1 MLYEKFA
8 IEDLEIELSN
18 STASEKN
25 NPFFSLSGESYSNLS
40 EAELAKMVTT
50 RIA

>member
-1 MLYEKFA
+1 MDIIHVIEKFA
-8 IEDLEIELSN
+8 IEDVEIELSN
-18 STASEKN
+18 STTD
-25 NPFFSLSGESYSNLS
+25 LSGESYSNLS